1 MLRRSRGATATGP
14 SGKVEISRA
23 AIATIVHDAVM
34 QSYGVVGMVPRTLRG
49 SLAYYLGQDDPRRG
63 IEVTV
68 RDDDRIEITL
78 YVVLEYGVR
87 ISEVAQNVMASVK
100 FAVEHAL
107 GMEVT
112 AVNIHVQGLHFSDE
126 AGGRR

>member
-14 SGKVEISRA
+14 TGKVEISRG
-23 AIATIVHDAVM
+23 AIATIVHGAVM
-34 QSYGVVGMVPRTLRG
+34 QSYGVVGMAPRTLRAG
-49 SLAYYLGQDDPRRG
+49 LVPHLGQQQTHRG

-68 RDDDRIEITL
+68 RDDDRIEVTL
-78 YVVLEYGVR
+78 YVVLEYGLR

-107 GMEVT
+107 GMEVA
-112 AVNIHVQGLHFSDE
+112 AVNVHVQGLHFSD
-126 AGGRR
+126 R